1 MYNGTGIYSLRE
13 AGRLV
18 QAKPRDLN
26 RWLFGY
32 HFPKKGP
39 DGEHMRAF
47 SPPLWQTQVDTSEY
61 EEPIIG
67 FQDLLEVR
75 FVRAFI
81 QHGIPLIVIRKCLE
95 SARSIYGVAY
105 PFTNLQFKTD
115 GKTIFGEALKEAE
128 SEGASLVDLKN
139 RQNVFRD
146 IITPSLYTGIEYNGT
161 QATKWYP
168 TPKRERIVLDPSRQF
183 GSPII
188 EDTGTP
194 TDVLYA
200 SYLAEGENEGAI
212 VTTSAIYDVPHR
224 FVRSAVRFESGLKQR
239 AH

>member
-1 MYNGTGIYSLRE
+1 MYNGTGIYSLRQ

-18 QAKPRDLN
+18 RAKPRDLN

-168 TPKRERIVLDPSRQF
+168 TPKRERIVLDPARQF

-239 AH
+239 NH